1 VGLRTSRLAFGGNV
15 FGIDQRWT
23 LRYTTSDFLEIYF
36 FLVIG
41 PLPPLILHKSTS
53 YLFQLQ
59 MSSVSLF

>member
-1 VGLRTSRLAFGGNV
+1 MGLRTSCLAFGGNV

-41 PLPPLILHKSTS
+41 PLPPLILHKSRS
-53 YLFQLQ
+53 HLFQLQ